1 MRIPVGNN
9 LESRDGTL
17 TKGALIKNGMVEVS
31 GQNTRLR
38 KRPGLLDLGLVKAGV
53 AQLLY
58 AWNGVKTV
66 QDDFINSGA
75 LSTIVSSPTS
85 TDLTPTSADLQF
97 SGQETGP
104 SAGTPLL
111 MIKNQL
117 QAWSVNRTG
126 TPAAITLPSGLGSY
140 TYSVLTL
147 TRSGAT
153 ATATLTTDP
162 DLNVG
167 DSVVIA
173 GAADALYNGTKTVTA
188 VTPGSFT
195 PAQDVALVLTRAGS
209 TVTATTVSGNHELI
223 DATSYTISGAT
234 QTEYNGSFTI
244 TVTSP
249 TTFTYT
255 LPAFTTPATG
265 TIVNTA
271 QYQVMGYSNSGTGD
285 YTLFNVYPIAG
296 GQQTFVNGE
305 SVYLFLDGI
314 PRTVINSTG
323 TSFQLVNSTF
333 AVPYSTAGIATKVTQ
348 PTITSVTSSGFTAT
362 VTTSAAHN
370 FSTGVEVQIS
380 GATPS
385 AYNATRVDIVKTG
398 ANTYTYTIPNPVS
411 PATGSPVVT
420 RPAVTVNTTFEY
432 AVGGAP
438 ATPAAGTIT
447 ATIQGGT
454 VPGIAYINGYFCI
467 MDTNAKIYNSD
478 SDDPTT
484 WDALN
489 VITAENEAGN
499 GMGIGRSLE
508 YLIAFKDF
516 TTEPFYDAKN
526 PVGSP
531 FLPVSN
537 LYFKIGCATGDSIA
551 EVDNTIIWVSQ
562 TRQEGRSVHA
572 LTGLEP
578 TKISTPD
585 IDRILN
591 ADSLSSVYAYGLK
604 LDGHSLY
611 LLTLVDTNVT
621 LVFDLTTQIWY
632 SWTSLTASSTDIFSG
647 TPVAGSITGT
657 VFSIAMLGGSH
668 GLQVGDLVTIA
679 GWNQDAYNGTFMV
692 IATPNDYTIS
702 FYVPENAGTPSAPG
716 SITAYAVTESYFKFT
731 KYVDYEGTNLFLH
744 ESNGHMYSMSSQ
756 LYQDAGLPIT
766 YSSRSQK
773 LDGGS
778 SNIKTM
784 RRLVLV
790 GDQVADT
797 AYVRWSDDDYQ
808 TYSTFRVVDLSK
820 DLPQI
825 LRLGAFRRRALEI
838 KHIGNTAPKWDAIEL
853 EVA

>member
-17 TKGALIKNGMVEVS
+17 AKGALIKNGMVEVS

-38 KRPGLLDLGLVKAGV
+38 KRPGLSDLGLVKAGV

-66 QDDFINSGA
+66 QDDFINSGT

-126 TPAAITLPSGLGSY
+126 TPTAITLPSGLGSY

-265 TIVNTA
+265 TILPNA
-271 QYQVMGYSNSGTGD
+271 HYEVMAFSNSGTGD
-285 YTLFNVYPIAG
+285 YTLFNVSPISAG
-296 GQQTFVNGE
+296 LQTFVNGE
-305 SVYLFLDGI
+305 SVYLFADGVA
-314 PRTVINSTG
+314 RTVVNSTG
-323 TSFQLVNSTF
+323 TSFQLYNTSI
-333 AVPYSTAGIATKVTQ
+333 ASPYSGALIATKVTQ

-370 FSTGVEVQIS
+370 FATGVELDIT
-380 GATPS
+380 GATPT
-385 AYNATRVDIVKTG
+385 AYNATQVSITKTG
-398 ANTYTYTIPNPVS
+398 ANTFTYTIPNPVS

-484 WDALN
+484 WNSLN

-591 ADSLSSVYAYGLK
+591 ADSLSGVYAYGLK

-611 LLTLVDTNVT
+611 LLTLVNTNVT

-632 SWTSLTASSTDIFSG
+632 SWTSMTLG
-647 TPVAGSITGT
+647 TPLSFTVASLTSTNGVATWISDAPHRMQT
-657 VFSIAMLGGSH
+657 
-668 GLQVGDLVTIA
+668 GDLVSISGIA
-679 GWNQDAYNGTFMV
+679 QDAYNGSFQITYVNNNSFSYSV
-692 IATPNDYTIS
+692 PVGTVSPATA
-702 FYVPENAGTPSAPG
+702 AGTIDVIPYS
-716 SITAYAVTESYFKFT
+716 ESYFKFT

-744 ESNGHMYSMSSQ
+744 ESNGHLYSMSSQ

-797 AYVRWSDDDYQ
+797 AFVRWSDDDYQ